1 MSYGNVFLMPQSID
15 LLCVDWWEM
24 QMGLVVDH
32 DEKSDNHSKDVMI
45 TKLEL

>member
-1 MSYGNVFLMPQSID
+1 MSYGNVFLMPQSVD

-24 QMGLVVDH
+24 QMGLVDH